1 MAMLRATR
9 INSRGFTKGRRAF
22 TLVELL
28 VVIVIIS
35 TLALVAVPKFSNQGR
50 RSKEAML
57 RSNLRPLRNAIHAF
71 EMDTERFLATLADLA
86 ATTAPANGL
95 NGGGNVKP
103 IDPAD
108 WNGPY
113 LERVDKDPVSGAPFL
128 YLTSPPDTG
137 KVRSS
142 ATGNGLDGTA
152 YSTW

>member
-1 MAMLRATR
+1 M
-9 INSRGFTKGRRAF
+9 SRRKGF

-28 VVIVIIS
+28 VVIVVIS
-35 TLALVAVPKFSNQGR
+35 VLAMVAVPKFSGQGR

-71 EMDTERFLATLADLA
+71 EMDTSRFPVTLDDLA

-95 NGGGNVKP
+95 NGGGQLKP
-103 IDPAD
+103 INASD

-113 LERVDKDPVSGAPFL
+113 IERVDKDPVSGAPFT